1 MTDVTAQPTKKKAAG
16 GLGLALDFGPLLI
29 FFLAYKFYGVFIG
42 TGVFM
47 VAILAA
53 LLVSKIK
60 LGHVSP
66 MLWLTAVLVIGFG
79 GLTIYLHDERFIQI
93 KPTIIY
99 TGLAGLLFVGLW
111 RGKPMLKYVLEAAYD
126 GLSETGWLKLSR
138 NWAWFFLAMAAAN
151 EVLRYTVSFGEWLTI
166 KTWGLTI
173 VSIIFG
179 IAQLPMLM
187 KHGLAIPETDNP
199 PVPPQG

>member
-1 MTDVTAQPTKKKAAG
+1 MTDTTAQPTKKKPG
-16 GLGLALDFGPLLI
+16 GLGLLLDFGPLLV
-29 FFLAYKFYGVFIG
+29 FFLAYKFYGVFVG
-42 TGVFM
+42 TAVFM

-53 LLVSKIK
+53 LLISKIR

-66 MLWLTAVLVIGFG
+66 MQWLTAVLVIGFG

-99 TGLAGLLFVGLW
+99 AGLAGLLFIGLA

-126 GLSETGWLKLSR
+126 GLSEQGWLKLSR
-138 NWAWFFLAMAAAN
+138 NWAWFFLAMALAN
-151 EVLRYTVSFGEWLTI
+151 EALRATVSFGDWLTI
-166 KTWGLTI
+166 KTWGLTL

-179 IAQLPMLM
+179 VAQLPMLM
-187 KHGLAIPETDNP
+187 KNGLAVAETETP